1 MVMKPFKVTEAPLSG
16 RNLIEASA
24 GTGKTYAIEGLF
36 LRLILEKQ
44 IPINQILVVT
54 FTEAAT
60 TELKERIW
68 NRLMQEKSAFQTESS
83 DVASEK
89 AAQLIQGALD
99 EFDRA
104 AIFTI
109 HGFCQRILQENTFE
123 TGNLF
128 DTELVTNPSEIMQEV
143 ADDFWRK
150 NFYDSQP
157 ELISYAIKKMKG
169 PENFLKLLARARAGD
184 IRIVPDLEKPLL
196 LGLGP
201 FRSAFSKLKKR
212 WPSCRADMEKLLK
225 SDSLRGNIYGS
236 RHPDRNRSGMTGRD
250 SKVLSIVLAMDK
262 LTNDKNIGFP
272 LFKEFQL
279 ITYTKL
285 MKSVKKNQVPPSHEF
300 FHICEELYARAA
312 RLEDEMSQYLIFLK
326 KKLFEYVGSELSSR
340 KMSRNVQ
347 FFDDLI
353 TRVQKSLQNNK
364 RSALVNAIRQKYRAA
379 LVDEFQDTDSIQ
391 NDIFSKIFSF
401 KNSILFM
408 IGDPKQA
415 IYGFRG
421 ADIFSYLNTA
431 ANTNTKYTLIENWRS
446 VPSLVTA
453 VNTLFSNIKV
463 PFVFKEIAFKKGRSA
478 KTANQR
484 VKMTEAPLK
493 LWFIRSDW
501 DHPIN
506 KTDAVQKIA
515 AQVTREI
522 SRLITRDEKAFKP
535 EDIAIL
541 VRTNRQAQ
549 MMKTCLSA
557 ERIPSVLLGAENI
570 FDSHEA
576 RELERVLTGIAD
588 HGSGQL
594 LRAAMVTD
602 MIGIS
607 GNDFD
612 TLDADSLWW
621 RTLISNFKEYFEVW
635 SRSGFIRMFRLFMAK
650 EQVRSRLLSFEDGER
665 RLTNLLHLAE
675 ILHQESDNNNK
686 GVEGLIKWLSEQSD
700 PASLRLEE
708 HQLRLESDE
717 NAVRIVTT
725 HKSKGLEYDVVFYPF
740 GWEGS
745 LIKEKEIFFH
755 DHDANQRLT
764 LDLNPDTSGKN
775 RISAQ
780 NELLAENLRL
790 LYVAV
795 TRAKIRCY
803 LTWGQI
809 RGTETSAMAY
819 LFHGSDCS
827 QGGKHTD
834 DILSTLKT
842 HFSTKTDG
850 DLLEDLKGLVNR
862 SSGSIELVTTFVDD
876 DSTPASTEERGD
888 ALFLKRFSGQV
899 KTNWKISSYSSLV
912 SHRASEIELL
922 DRDSDRSFNEFLQNP
937 ERGELESDPKTI
949 SDSIDI
955 FSFPKGP
962 RAGIFFHEIFEEID
976 FAAMPPAYEHLVID
990 KLNGYGFEVKWKET
1004 VCGMIK
1010 RVLSAPLLK
1019 EGNHLV
1025 LSTIQQQDRI
1035 SEMEFYFPLNPIS
1048 PHTLRKVFADYGP
1061 HDISADFPTQLEKL
1075 TFSPVEGFMK
1085 GYIDMVFQY
1094 DGRYYLL
1101 DWKSNFLGMSSA
1113 DYNTD
1118 SIRTVMGDN
1127 FYILQY
1133 HIYILALHQYL
1144 GSRMPGYRYE
1154 TNFGGVF
1161 YLFIRGI
1168 DMDNGAGN
1176 GIYYDRPAIDLIHA
1190 LGRTLIPSFEPK

>member
-1 MVMKPFKVTEAPLSG
+1 MVMKPFEVTEAPLSG

-36 LRLILEKQ
+36 LRLIREKR

-60 TELKERIW
+60 AELKERIR
-68 NRLMQEKSAFQTESS
+68 NRLLKEKSALLAESN
-83 DVASEK
+83 DAVPVK
-89 AAQLIQGALD
+89 AAQLIQDALN

-128 DTELVTNPSEIMQEV
+128 DTELVTNPSEIMQQV

-150 NFYDSQP
+150 HFYDFQP
-157 ELISYAIKKMKG
+157 ELISYAIKKMRG
-169 PENFLKLLARARAGD
+169 PEDFLKLLARARAGD
-184 IRIVPDLEKPLL
+184 VRIIPDLEKSQLL
-196 LGLGP
+196 ALDP
-201 FRSAFSKLKKR
+201 FRSSFSKLKKR
-212 WPSCRADMEKLLK
+212 WPACRNDIEKLLK
-225 SDSLRGNIYGS
+225 SDSLGGNVYGS
-236 RHPDRNRSGMTGRD
+236 RKPDRKRPDMTGRD
-250 SKVLSIVLAMDK
+250 AKVLSIVLAMDK
-262 LTNDKNIGFP
+262 LANDKNVGFP

-300 FHICEELYARAA
+300 FHLCEELYESAT
-312 RLEDEMSQYLIFLK
+312 RLEDEMNQYLIFLK
-326 KKLFEYVGSELSSR
+326 KKLFEYVESELLSR
-340 KMSRNVQ
+340 KISRNVQ

-364 RSALVNAIRQKYRAA
+364 RSDLANAIRQKYRAA

-421 ADIFSYLNTA
+421 ADIFSYLNA
-431 ANTNTKYTLIENWRS
+431 AAKADTKYTLIENWRS
-446 VPSLVTA
+446 VPGLITA

-463 PFVFKEIAFKKGRSA
+463 PFVFKEIAFEKGRPA
-478 KTANQR
+478 KADSQR
-484 VKMTEAPLK
+484 MKMTEAPLK
-493 LWFIRSDW
+493 LWFIRSDGVR
-501 DHPIN
+501 PIN
-506 KTDAVQKIA
+506 KTDAVKKIA

-522 SRLITRDEKAFKP
+522 SRLITRDEPAFQP
-535 EDIAIL
+535 EDIAVL

-549 MMKTCLSA
+549 MMKTCLST

-576 RELERVLTGIAD
+576 RELESVLTGIASP
-588 HGSGQL
+588 GNGRL

-612 TLDADSLWW
+612 TLDADSHWW
-621 RTLISNFKEYFEVW
+621 RTLISNFKEYSEVW

-665 RLTNLLHLAE
+665 SLTNLLHLVE
-675 ILHQESDNNNK
+675 ILHQESDKNNK
-686 GVEGLIKWLSEQSD
+686 GMEGLIKWLSEQRD
-700 PASLRLEE
+700 PASPRLEE

-764 LDLNPDTSGKN
+764 LDLMPETAGKN
-775 RISAQ
+775 RIMAQ
-780 NELLAENLRL
+780 NEFLAENLRL

-803 LTWGQI
+803 LAWGQI

-819 LFHGSDCS
+819 LFHGSDWPREI
-827 QGGKHTD
+827 KPDD
-834 DILSTLKT
+834 DILSTLKA
-842 HFSTKTDG
+842 HFLTKTDG
-850 DLLEDLKGLVNR
+850 NLLGDLKDLVNR
-862 SSGSIELVTTFVDD
+862 SDGSIELVTTFDA
-876 DSTPASTEERGD
+876 DSSTSASKEKRDD
-888 ALFLKRFSGQV
+888 ALVLKRFSGRV
-899 KTNWKISSYSSLV
+899 KTNWKISSYSSLI
-912 SHRASEIELL
+912 SYPASQIELL

-937 ERGELESDPKTI
+937 ERGERESDPQTI
-949 SDSIDI
+949 SDFIDI
-955 FSFPKGP
+955 FSFPKGS

-976 FAAMPPAYEHLVID
+976 FVATPPAEEQLVID
-990 KLNGYGFEVKWKET
+990 KLNGYGFEAKWKET

-1010 RVLSAPLLK
+1010 RVLSTPLLK
-1019 EGNHLV
+1019 EGNHLT
-1025 LSTIQQQDRI
+1025 LSAIKQQDRI
-1035 SEMEFYFPLNPIS
+1035 SEMEFYFPLNSIS
-1048 PHTLRKVFADYGP
+1048 PRTLRKIFADYGS
-1061 HDISADFPTQLEKL
+1061 HDISADFPTQLGKL
-1075 TFSPVEGFMK
+1075 TFSPVEGYMK

-1094 DGRYYLL
+1094 NGRYYLL

-1113 DYNTD
+1113 DYNKD
-1118 SIRTVMGDN
+1118 SIRTVMGDD

-1133 HIYILALHQYL
+1133 HIYTLALHQYL
-1144 GSRMPGYRYE
+1144 GLRMPDYRYE
-1154 TNFGGVF
+1154 TDFGGVF

-1168 DMDNGAGN
+1168 DTDKEAGN
-1176 GIYYDRPAIDLIHA
+1176 GIYYDRPEIDFIHA